1 MDDEYLDMTI
11 RELRTEV
18 LVKGP
23 ELVAE
28 EMGISENCMRQL
40 CPRISASACP
50 QRTSRYDLAGFAGPS
65 VRAAAITGYF
75 QQGSSPWT
83 GLPEL
88 LFDFSCSGSSESF
101 VL

>member
-1 MDDEYLDMTI
+1 MNEEYLDMTI

-40 CPRISASACP
+40 CPHESL
-50 QRTSRYDLAGFAGPS
+50 RYDISWEKVLD
-65 VRAAAITGYF
+65 
-75 QQGSSPWT
+75 
-83 GLPEL
+83 EL
-88 LFDFSCSGSSESF
+88 WEDLDLD
-101 VL
+101 VD